1 MKITARLQQGFSAI
15 IALVLIVVF
24 ALLGAYMATL
34 VGTQAITS
42 TLSVGGMQGW
52 FAARAGAE
60 RAAHAVT
67 IGSGCIDVPPSISPA
82 NTGGFVVNLTCNAV
96 SIQENPPP
104 NYNVYQ
110 ITSTASRGKSG
121 GYRLRVPQ
129 NSYISYRR
137 AIAIISKLQHR
148 SC

>member
-1 MKITARLQQGFSAI
+1 MISTARHQRGFSAI

-24 ALLGAYMATL
+24 ALIGAYMATL

-42 TLSVGGMQGW
+42 TLSAVGIQGW

-67 IGSGCIDVPPSISPA
+67 VGSGCGDVPASITPA
-82 NTGGFVVNLTCNAV
+82 NTGGFTVNLTCNAV

-104 NYNVYQ
+104 DYNVYQ
-110 ITSTASRGKSG
+110 ITASASRGNPG
-121 GYRLRVPQ
+121 D
-129 NSYISYRR
+129 
-137 AIAIISKLQHR
+137 IAFVSRTIRMSVTDAPPP
-148 SC
+148 